1 MRSASKIA
9 GKHLSE
15 ARCGFY
21 SSPQM
26 VPEKSVVLTVALSVV
41 LSVVLTM
48 VLSVVPSVVTT
59 VVLSVVL
66 TMALT
71 VALSVVLQM
80 ETFEEVELNQ
90 DLKEGTSATGTAPTC
105 CSAPAFPSS
114 SLSSPFSRPLTSLP
128 QTVSS
133 PPRCSLSC
141 RGLSLSFQSPR
152 IVRGEALFLPR
163 KD

>member
-114 SLSSPFSRPLTSLP
+114 FLSPFSRPLTSLP

-133 PPRCSLSC
+133 PPRCSPSC